1 MENEMSDIQKTRWVD
16 TTVNL
21 QTLATGIIGGAIA
34 LVVVYI
40 GLIGRV
46 STLEEHDKQHDA
58 HFLRVEASI
67 QEQRTDTRDQLRDIS
82 QSVKDTNAK
91 LDALKDQLVA
101 NSAGNRPGIKGWT
114 K

>member
-1 MENEMSDIQKTRWVD
+1 MADTRQNARWLD
-16 TTVNL
+16 TTINV
-21 QTLATGIIGGAIA
+21 QTLATGVVGGAVA
-34 LVVVYI
+34 LVAVYI

-46 STLEEHDKQHDA
+46 STLEEHDKQQEA
-58 HFLRVEASI
+58 HFTRIETAM
-67 QEQRTDTRDQLRDIS
+67 QEQRSDMRDQLRDIS

-91 LDALKDQLVA
+91 IDLLKDQLVA